1 MCLFTVSPLSHRLSW
16 FVDVHEFDSLKVVI
30 IIHAIAMMSVL
41 SHDCSDEC
49 TWDSVPSICDV
60 TLDQLVCPESL
71 SNWWFRGTDHGRHT
85 KWSSWQNHKYR
96 DTLTYLLHSWYI
108 RSAFALHILYYVGM
122 LCCIDWQD
130 YHRFCCLWACW
141 TALLWICFAFVSQVD
156 ALWALAFIGF
166 TSGHLLIA

>member
-71 SNWWFRGTDHGRHT
+71 SNWRFRCSLTQGHGSCSPHKMKLNARLFIDTGFEQARCKVVLTDNPKLNLIGSLGVALFLELRH
-85 KWSSWQNHKYR
+85 SNAGLGGSN
-96 DTLTYLLHSWYI
+96 I
-108 RSAFALHILYYVGM
+108 PNF
-122 LCCIDWQD
+122 
-130 YHRFCCLWACW
+130 
-141 TALLWICFAFVSQVD
+141 
-156 ALWALAFIGF
+156 
-166 TSGHLLIA
+166 